1 ALAILQSW
9 LLSDCSGKNTSG
21 SVWAHRASSVQSPLS
36 IGVFLSVADRLL
48 TGIAVIVVHLR
59 FLARNR
65 LRCVARFDRSW
76 GLIPP
81 NMPCRPWAVSD
92 SSAMRVASRQVSLT
106 GHCWQI
112 VRALS

>member
-1 ALAILQSW
+1 MAVVGLLWEEHLWVCLGTQGLQCPVAIE
-9 LLSDCSGKNTSG
+9 
-21 SVWAHRASSVQSPLS
+21 HRCV
-36 IGVFLSVADRLL
+36 LSVADRLL